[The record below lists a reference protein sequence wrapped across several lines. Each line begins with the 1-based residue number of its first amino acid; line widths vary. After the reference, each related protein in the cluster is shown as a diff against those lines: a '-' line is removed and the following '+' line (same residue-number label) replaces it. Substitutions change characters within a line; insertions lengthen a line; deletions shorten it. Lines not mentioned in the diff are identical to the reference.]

1 MSRFTLD
8 TPPAR
13 IVFGAGSI
21 DSLPEEIDRLGRNRV
36 FLVSTPGRSNLAD
49 EITHKLGARI
59 AGTFARAEVHVP
71 EGIASDAR
79 DAANAAHADCIV
91 AVGGGSAIGVAKAI
105 AVELP
110 VPIVAVP
117 TTYGGSEMTP
127 VWGLTRGGQKETRRD
142 ARVQPGVVIYDPLLT
157 LSLPPKTTACSGL
170 NAIAHCVEA
179 LYAADANP
187 LSTAAA
193 STGIRL
199 LAESLT
205 ALAQSPRDE
214 GNRSTALQG
223 AWLAG
228 YALGTVQMG
237 FHHKLSHTLGGSF
250 NLPHAETHA
259 VLLPYTAA
267 FNRAA
272 ASGAMRAAAQSLG
285 ATDAPSGIGKLAA
298 TIGAPLSLNEIGFR
312 EEDIERAAELA
323 VEKQY
328 PNPRAVTIDGVREL
342 LAAAFRGDAGYYV
355 AL

>member
-8 TPPAR
+8 SAPGR
-13 IVFGAGSI
+13 IVFGAGSLA
-21 DSLPEEIDRLGRNRV
+21 SLPEEIDRLGRDRV
-36 FLVSTPGRSNLAD
+36 FLVSTAGRSSLAD
-49 EITHKLGARI
+49 EITRKLDARV
-59 AGTFARAEVHVP
+59 AGKFARAEVHVP
-71 EGIASDAR
+71 ESIASDAR
-79 DAANAAHADCIV
+79 DAAHAAHADCIV

-142 ARVQPGVVIYDPLLT
+142 ARVQPRVVIYDPLLT

-170 NAIAHCVEA
+170 NAIAHCIEA

-187 LSTAAA
+187 MSTAAA
-193 STGIRL
+193 STGMRL
-199 LAESLT
+199 LAESLPE
-205 ALAQSPRDE
+205 LARTPRDE
-214 GNRSTALQG
+214 RNRSTALQG

-228 YALGTVQMG
+228 YALGTIQIG

-272 ASGAMRAAAQSLG
+272 AGEAMQVAAASLG
-285 ATDAPSGIGKLAA
+285 ATDAPSAIGDLAR
-298 TIGAPLSLNEIGFR
+298 TIGAPLSLKEIGFR
-312 EEDIERAAELA
+312 EEDIDRAAELA

-328 PNPRAVTIDGVREL
+328 PNPRAVTIEGVREL
-342 LAAAFRGDAGYYV
+342 LAAAVRGDAGYYV